1 MKALLSLGLLLVT
14 IFVFANVRQV
24 TPVTDTHPEGSE
36 VIKMRVNSA
45 KVACDGYNG
54 NTMCFEVQK
63 GASIGT
69 GNWEVLR
76 EPIDGF
82 NYEPGYVYDIT
93 VKVESI
99 ASSETNQ
106 PRHKNILM
114 DIMAKTP
121 VQ

>member
-1 MKALLSLGLLLVT
+1 MKALLSLVLLLAT

-24 TPVTDTHPEGSE
+24 TPVTDTRSAGSE

-45 KVACDGYNG
+45 KVACEGYSG
-54 NTMCFEVQK
+54 NKMCFEVQK

-69 GNWEVLR
+69 DNWETLR

-82 NYEPGYVYDIT
+82 NYEAGYVYEIS

-99 ASSETNQ
+99 ANPDPNQ
-106 PRHKNILM
+106 PRHKNTLL